1 MYDRVQTNLKI
12 KGNFCYYLGSMKFPY
27 TDEPVLAD
35 DIQCVIWN
43 KGKLSRIAQ
52 GVKTKDG
59 TKHLKLYYNGKQ
71 SILPRHPSKEIPKQL
86 VEKIKKQ
93 LGL

>member
-1 MYDRVQTNLKI
+1 MKI
-12 KGNFCYYLGSMKFPY
+12 NQFLTLLTS
-27 TDEPVLAD
+27 
-35 DIQCVIWN
+35 
-43 KGKLSRIAQ
+43 Q

-71 SILPRHPSKEIPKQL
+71 ATLPRHPSKEIPKWL